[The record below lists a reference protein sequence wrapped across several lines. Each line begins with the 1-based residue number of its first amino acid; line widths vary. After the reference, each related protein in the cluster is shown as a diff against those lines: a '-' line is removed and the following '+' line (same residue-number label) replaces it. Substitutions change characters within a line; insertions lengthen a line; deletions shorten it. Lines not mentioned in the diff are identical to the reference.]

1 MKKILNIFPREN
13 LRFVFYLGLLILL
26 STSVVAY
33 LNMKDMM
40 KTEKDITLIY
50 RNMDY
55 LEKMVS
61 TIAQAESGRRAYF
74 ITGDEEYLSVYKSAS
89 STIDTLYSKLRK
101 DISDNPNQQYNLDTL
116 RVLISQ
122 RFDIMKRSINLQQT
136 KGSNLKNFEPISSE
150 SKETQ
155 EKIKA
160 LIARMKSEEEL
171 IVNRKNLSRKKLTV
185 HSLYYGGRR
194 SYQFSYPPGHI

>member
-1 MKKILNIFPREN
+1 MKKLLNIFPREN

-40 KTEKDITLIY
+40 QTEKDITLIY
-50 RNMDY
+50 KNMDY
-55 LEKMVS
+55 LEKMNS
-61 TIAQAESGRRAYF
+61 TIAQAESGRRAFF
-74 ITGDEEYLSVYKSAS
+74 ITGDEEYLNVYKSAS
-89 STIDTLYSKLRK
+89 STIDTLYNRLRN
-101 DISDNPNQQYNLDTL
+101 DISDNPNQQFNLDTL

-136 KGSNLKNFEPISSE
+136 KGSNLKNFEPIFSE

-155 EKIKA
+155 EKIKT
-160 LIARMKSEEEL
+160 LINRMKS
-171 IVNRKNLSRKKLTV
+171 
-185 HSLYYGGRR
+185 
-194 SYQFSYPPGHI
+194 